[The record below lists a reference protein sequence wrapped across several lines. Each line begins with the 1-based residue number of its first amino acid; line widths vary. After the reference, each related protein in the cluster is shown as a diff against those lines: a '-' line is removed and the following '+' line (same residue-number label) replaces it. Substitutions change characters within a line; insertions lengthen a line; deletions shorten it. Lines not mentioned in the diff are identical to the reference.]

1 MTQVGRVRINQSLCT
16 ESHDF
21 RLEVGAEYIRVADG
35 ARASGLVAG
44 GGQLLN
50 GIESIIGK
58 RATKWSR
65 IAFSLFHE
73 PRGMFEF
80 TTARTDHKV

>member
-35 ARASGLVAG
+35 ARASCLVAG
-44 GGQLLN
+44 GDN
-50 GIESIIGK
+50 Y
-58 RATKWSR
+58 
-65 IAFSLFHE
+65 
-73 PRGMFEF
+73 
-80 TTARTDHKV
+80 